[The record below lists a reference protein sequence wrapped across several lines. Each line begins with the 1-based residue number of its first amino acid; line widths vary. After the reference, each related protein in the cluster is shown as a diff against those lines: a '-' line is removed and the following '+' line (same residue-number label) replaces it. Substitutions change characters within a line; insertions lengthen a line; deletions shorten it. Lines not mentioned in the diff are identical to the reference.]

1 MPTSSNG
8 HDSAVSN
15 ETETHAGDSTGSWTR
30 RKYLATAGS
39 AGVLSLAGCIGGS
52 SGGSDD
58 TITVGYALPESGSY
72 AQLSQYM
79 RNGFEL
85 AVDHERDG
93 QLGDYDVEYVE
104 RDTDTD
110 PSTGV
115 SATRELITEENV
127 DILAGPISSA
137 VMNAMI
143 EEVRDE
149 DVVWFNLHSG
159 DPTIVKDGCLQNQ
172 FNPSFNLW
180 QTSYPMGEWVYENI
194 AETAH
199 IMHADYAGGRGA
211 SQYFPEAFEE
221 AGGTI
226 TGYTGVDLGT
236 SDFAP
241 ALQEVQSSDADIVY
255 SFFAGGDAINFVT
268 SYRDFGIEKSL
279 LGEGWLTAP
288 NLLGPIGDAA
298 VGMRTSL
305 HYSPALE
312 NEANQQFTSNY
323 TEQYD
328 TGPNVMSVA
337 AYDGGQILA
346 RVVEDAGGFG
356 VEEFNEVVPEVEIDS
371 PRGPL
376 SFQPETHEPVQNMYV
391 REVAEQD
398 GQLVAN
404 PIHTFEAVESPE
416 WGCDLS

>member
-1 MPTSSNG
+1 MPTHNERQKPE
-8 HDSAVSN
+8 DSN
-15 ETETHAGDSTGSWTR
+15 ETETLASDLTGGCTR
-30 RKYLATAGS
+30 RGYLATAGS
-39 AGVLSLAGCIGGS
+39 AGVLSVAGCLGGS

-72 AQLSQYM
+72 AQLSQYL

-85 AVDHERDG
+85 AVDHERGG
-93 QLGDYDVEYVE
+93 QIGDYDVEYVE
-104 RDTDTD
+104 RDTDTN

-115 SATRELITEENV
+115 SVARELITEENV

-149 DVVWFNLHSG
+149 DVVWLNLHAG
-159 DPTIVKDGCLQNQ
+159 DPLIVKEGCLRNQ
-172 FNPSFNLW
+172 FNPSMNLW
-180 QTSYPMGEWVYENI
+180 QTSYPMGKWVYENV

-199 IMHADYAGGRGA
+199 IMHADYAGARGA
-211 SQYFPEAFEE
+211 SKYFPEAFEE

-226 TGYTGVDLGT
+226 TGYTGVPLGT
-236 SDFAP
+236 TDFAP
-241 ALQEVQSSDADIVY
+241 ALQAVQSSDADIVY
-255 SFFAGGDAINFVT
+255 SFFAGGDAINYVT
-268 SYRDFGIEKSL
+268 SYRDFGIEKPL
-279 LGEGWLTAP
+279 LGEGWLTGP

-298 VGMRTSL
+298 IGMRTSL

-312 NEANQQFTSNY
+312 NEANQQFKSNY

-346 RVVEDAGGFG
+346 RVVEDTGGYG
-356 VEEFNEVVPEVEIDS
+356 VEEFNDVAPEVEINS

-376 SFQPETHEPVQNMYV
+376 SFQPETHEPIQNQYV
-391 REVAEQD
+391 REVVEQD
-398 GQLVAN
+398 GQLVEK
-404 PIHTFEAVESPE
+404 PIHTFERVESPE